1 MTSIARAAIPATVLC
16 RSSFAGLLL
25 VGLAIAASAERPRI
39 AFAQQAQPAEI
50 SIRAYR
56 VPQDQVESWAGQLR
70 SQWAGHANVRVAS
83 DPRSGQIIVQGPPEV
98 QQAVAAR
105 LAQGASP
112 AATGGGR
119 ADNLPPQR
127 SGAAAQRSPTASSVV
142 HLRHHAAREIE
153 ESLLGLFGQRL
164 TTAQGRE
171 LGATSYLLNGNV
183 RIDVHQ
189 QTNRV
194 TLSGPTGAVDG
205 LTRLIQAWDAPNAGP
220 ERITRTVA
228 MERSSPNTT
237 QRLAAALATSD
248 AGRQA
253 RVPMVTVLFQREGE
267 AEAGAPAETGQGAP
281 TAPGANGAQP
291 GAGNQ
296 PQPQPQPQP
305 APGAGNGAAPGQA
318 GQPAAGAAPPGGGMI
333 GPVQVEM
340 LEGLDVLV
348 LRGHQRDVERV
359 LEVIEQ
365 IEQLSAET
373 EPLIEVYRLRH
384 VDCGA
389 LTELIAPLYDQIY
402 ALRQGFVSINALVK
416 PNALLLIGRRESV
429 QTVLDLVKKLD
440 RPVDPETQFRVFQL
454 RHAAALAAQQAVLEF
469 YAARGG
475 LGPRVRATADFRSN
489 ALVVQAS
496 PRDMLEVASLMERL
510 DTPTSAAVNELR
522 VIQLENSL
530 AEELAPILQAAVT
543 GQSLIG
549 RTGTAAAPGVPPATA
564 AAQQPGGLQRTQ
576 DQKSMM
582 LRFVTVDTKGQRK
595 LESGILTDV
604 RITADTRANAL
615 VVSAPSES
623 MELIE
628 ALIHQLDKLPAAEA
642 QIKVFTIVN
651 GDATSLAEM
660 LQALFARAQT
670 GPTVQLG
677 AQLGSVSGENQIV
690 TLRFAVDVRTN
701 SIIASGTPS
710 DLQVVE
716 AILLRLDD
724 SDVRHRRSVVYR
736 LKNAPATDVATAINQ
751 FLQTERQVQ
760 QVAPGLLSPFEQI
773 EREVVVVPEPVSNSL
788 IVSATPR
795 YFDEIKKIVEELDQR
810 PPMVM
815 IQVLIA
821 EVGLNKTDEF
831 GVELGLQDSILFDR
845 SLLGNITTLTRTT
858 YDQFGNPVATTQDIA
873 SATYTPGFAFNNQP
887 LGQSSGTGTSGLT
900 GTQGLSHFSLGR
912 TNNDLGFGGLVLT
925 ASSESVSVLIRA
937 LKECRKLEVLSRPQV
952 MTLDNQPA
960 FIQVGQRVP
969 RIVGTSVNQ
978 TAQVNNITLENV
990 GLIMGVT
997 PRISPEG
1004 LIVMEIDAEKSEVG
1018 PEAEGIPVSISATG
1032 QVIRSPRINTI
1043 TAQTTVSAANG
1054 QTIVLGGL
1062 INRRKTEFHRKVP
1075 LLGDI
1080 PVLGYLFRYDG
1091 VSDQKAELLIIM
1103 TPHIVR
1109 TEADA
1114 ERIKRLESSR
1124 MHWCLGDVLAMH
1136 GSEAGRRRT
1145 DNWSDAETAVVYPD
1159 TNPAGIIVPNSAAP
1173 GATGTWNGEF
1183 VPTPAPQGQP
1193 AGAPSGT
1200 MQPPVE
1206 PPAAPQEPVVPAVP
1220 QGSARP
1226 AVRHDMAAVP
1236 PRPIIA
1242 APRPAAPPAAANQP
1256 PTQVQLRPAPGQGS
1270 SHQNGSPAEAT
1281 GPGSGPILEPQQPG
1295 GWPTAAPRRDG
1306 HVQPAAYQD
1315 GAFDRGPA
1323 QYPENRP
1330 AAWPQQA
1337 APAGYGQAPPA
1348 AYGPTPPS
1356 YGQAPT
1362 AGYAPPGY
1370 GPAYGGQA
1378 PYGPPAGGPPAHG
1391 AAGYTPPTADA
1402 AHEQGAWVD
1411 PNGNQYRMRPAADPR
1426 SAPRGGAYQ
1435 PNAY

>member
-1 MTSIARAAIPATVLC
+1 MIT
-16 RSSFAGLLL
+16 GL
-25 VGLAIAASAERPRI
+25 VIAACSEGPRV
-39 AFAQQAQPAEI
+39 AVAQQAQPAETT
-50 SIRAYR
+50 IRAYR
-56 VPQDQVESWAGQLR
+56 VPQEQIDSLTNQLR
-70 SQWAGHANVRVAS
+70 SQWAGRADVRVAS
-83 DPRSGQIIVQGPPEV
+83 DPRSGQIIVQGPLDV
-98 QQAVAAR
+98 QQSVAAR
-105 LAQGASP
+105 LAQIQETP
-112 AATGGGR
+112 ATGGGR
-119 ADNLPPQR
+119 ADTAAPER
-127 SGAAAQRSPTASSVV
+127 SGTAAPRPGSLASRPATTSSVV
-142 HLRHHAAREIE
+142 PLRHHAAREIE
-153 ESLLGLFGQRL
+153 ESLLGLFGRRL
-164 TTAQGRE
+164 TPAQGRE

-183 RIDVHQ
+183 RIDVQQ

-205 LTRLIQAWDAPNAGP
+205 LTRLIQAWDSVDAGP

-228 MERSSPNTT
+228 MERSSPNTA

-253 RVPMVTVLFQREGE
+253 RTPMVTVLFQREGE
-267 AEAGAPAETGQGAP
+267 AEAPIASPPA
-281 TAPGANGAQP
+281 APGVNGERPAP
-291 GAGNQ
+291 SNQ
-296 PQPQPQPQP
+296 PQPQPQPGP
-305 APGAGNGAAPGQA
+305 ANGNAPGQP
-318 GQPAAGAAPPGGGMI
+318 GQPATGATPPGGGMI

-489 ALVVQAS
+489 AVVVQAS
-496 PRDMLEVASLMERL
+496 PRDMLEVAALIERL

-522 VIQLENSL
+522 VIRLENSL
-530 AEELAPILQAAVT
+530 AEELAPILQAAVS
-543 GQSLIG
+543 GQSLAG
-549 RTGTAAAPGVPPATA
+549 RTGTTAAPGVSPVSP
-564 AAQQPGGLQRTQ
+564 AAQQGGLQRTQ

-615 VVSAPSES
+615 LVSAPAES

-677 AQLGSVSGENQIV
+677 VQLGSVSGENQIV
-690 TLRFAVDVRTN
+690 NLRFAVDARTN

-724 SDVRHRRSVVYR
+724 SDVRNRRSVVYR
-736 LKNAPATDVATAINQ
+736 LKNAPAADVATAINQ

-821 EVGLNKTDEF
+821 EVALNKTDEF

-887 LGQSSGTGTSGLT
+887 LGQSSGTGTSGLV
-900 GTQGLSHFSLGR
+900 GTQGISHFSLGR

-969 RIVGTSVNQ
+969 RIVGTTVNQ

-1062 INRRKTEFHRKVP
+1062 INRRKAEFHRKVP

-1091 VSDQKAELLIIM
+1091 VSDQKSELLIIM

-1136 GSEAGRRRT
+1136 GTEGGRRRT

-1173 GATGTWNGEF
+1173 GAWNGEF

-1193 AGAPSGT
+1193 STAPAGT
-1200 MQPPVE
+1200 IQPPVE
-1206 PPAAPQEPVVPAVP
+1206 PPSAPQEPGVPAEP

-1226 AVRHDMAAVP
+1226 NGRQDMAAIA
-1236 PRPIIA
+1236 PRPIIPSPRA
-1242 APRPAAPPAAANQP
+1242 AG
-1256 PTQVQLRPAPGQGS
+1256 PTSAGSQSATQIRLWPSPGQGS
-1270 SHQNGSPAEAT
+1270 NLQNGQ
-1281 GPGSGPILEPQQPG
+1281 PGESSGPAIEPQQPG

-1306 HVQPAAYQD
+1306 HVQPAGYQD
-1315 GAFDRGPA
+1315 GSFDRGPA
-1323 QYPENRP
+1323 YQQAGRP
-1330 AAWPQQA
+1330 IAWPEQA
-1337 APAGYGQAPPA
+1337 SQSGAGRTPPPA
-1348 AYGPTPPS
+1348 
-1356 YGQAPT
+1356 
-1362 AGYAPPGY
+1362 YAPPGY
-1370 GPAYGGQA
+1370 GPAHGAQVS
-1378 PYGPPAGGPPAHG
+1378 YGPSAGVSPAYGVSGYAPPPAE
-1391 AAGYTPPTADA
+1391 AAYEP
-1402 AHEQGAWVD
+1402 GAWVD
-1411 PNGNQYRMRPAADPR
+1411 PSGNQYRMRPAADPR
-1426 SAPRGGAYQ
+1426 GAPRGGAYQ
-1435 PNAY
+1435 PNEY

>member
-1 MTSIARAAIPATVLC
+1 MTSIPRAANPAARLFHL
-16 RSSFAGLLL
+16 SSAGLLIA
-25 VGLAIAASAERPRI
+25 GLTLAACGERPRV
-39 AFAQQAQPAEI
+39 ASAQQAQPAETA
-50 SIRAYR
+50 IRAYR
-56 VPQDQVESWAGQLR
+56 VPPEQLDSVANQLR
-70 SQWAGHANVRVAS
+70 AQWAGRADVRVAS
-83 DPRSGQIIVQGPPEV
+83 DPRSGQIIVQGPLDV
-98 QQAVAAR
+98 QQSVAAR
-105 LAQGASP
+105 LAQLQGP
-112 AATGGGR
+112 AATGGVR
-119 ADNLPPQR
+119 SDNRSLPHVP
-127 SGAAAQRSPTASSVV
+127 AAAPRSATASSVV
-142 HLRHHAAREIE
+142 NLRHHAARDIE
-153 ESLLGLFGQRL
+153 ESLLALFGQRL
-164 TTAQGRE
+164 TTTQSRE

-183 RIDVHQ
+183 RIDVQQ

-194 TLSGPTGAVDG
+194 TLNGPTAAVDG
-205 LTRLIQAWDAPNAGP
+205 LTRLIQAWDTPDAGP

-228 MERSSPNTT
+228 MERSSPNTA
-237 QRLAAALATSD
+237 QRLASALAASD

-267 AEAGAPAETGQGAP
+267 AEGAAP
-281 TAPGANGAQP
+281 TAPAPDAPPPAAPNGAQP
-291 GAGNQ
+291 GAGNPLQ
-296 PQPQPQPQP
+296 PQPQPGP
-305 APGAGNGAAPGQA
+305 ANGAAPAQP
-318 GQPAAGAAPPGGGMI
+318 GQPAAGTTPPGGGMI

-373 EPLIEVYRLRH
+373 EPLILVYRLRH

-496 PRDMLEVASLMERL
+496 PRDMLEIAALIERL

-522 VIQLENSL
+522 VVRLENSL
-530 AEELAPILQAAVT
+530 AEELAPILQAAVS

-549 RTGTAAAPGVPPATA
+549 RTATAPGVPPA
-564 AAQQPGGLQRTQ
+564 AAQQPGGQQRAQ

-615 VVSAPSES
+615 LVSAPAES

-821 EVGLNKTDEF
+821 EVALNKTDEF

-887 LGQSSGTGTSGLT
+887 LGQSSGTGTSGLV

-969 RIVGTSVNQ
+969 RIVGTTVNQ

-1062 INRRKTEFHRKVP
+1062 INRRKAEFHRKVP

-1136 GSEAGRRRT
+1136 GTEGGRRRT

-1173 GATGTWNGEF
+1173 GAWNGEF

-1193 AGAPSGT
+1193 SSAPSGT
-1200 MQPPVE
+1200 MQPPSE
-1206 PPAAPQEPVVPAVP
+1206 PPAAPQEPVAPLGP

-1226 AVRHDMAAVP
+1226 STRHDMAAVP

-1242 APRPAAPPAAANQP
+1242 SPRTAASPAAGTQSA
-1256 PTQVQLRPAPGQGS
+1256 TQVQLRPSPGQGS
-1270 SHQNGSPAEAT
+1270 NLPNAVPGEAS
-1281 GPGSGPILEPQQPG
+1281 GQGSGPVVEPQQPG

-1306 HVQPAAYQD
+1306 QVQPAAYQD
-1315 GAFDRGPA
+1315 GSFDHGPA
-1323 QYPENRP
+1323 YPQTDRP
-1330 AAWPQQA
+1330 VAWPQPAPPSGYSQAPQA
-1337 APAGYGQAPPA
+1337 AYNQAPPSYTQPGYAAGYGGPVPYGPPA
-1348 AYGPTPPS
+1348 ASPPAHGTP
-1356 YGQAPT
+1356 
-1362 AGYAPPGY
+1362 GYAPPGY
-1370 GPAYGGQA
+1370 GAPSYAPPDADPAYNS
-1378 PYGPPAGGPPAHG
+1378 
-1391 AAGYTPPTADA
+1391 
-1402 AHEQGAWVD
+1402 GAWVD
-1411 PNGNQYRMRPAADPR
+1411 PNGNQYRIGPAADPR
-1426 SAPRGGAYQ
+1426 VAPRGGANR
-1435 PNAY
+1435 PNGY

>member
-1 MTSIARAAIPATVLC
+1 MTSIPRAANPAARLF
-16 RSSFAGLLL
+16 RLSLAELLIAG
-25 VGLAIAASAERPRI
+25 VVIAACGEGSRI
-39 AFAQQAQPAEI
+39 ASAQQAQPADTT
-50 SIRAYR
+50 IRAYR
-56 VPQDQVESWAGQLR
+56 VPQEQIDALANQLR
-70 SQWAGHANVRVAS
+70 SQWAGRADVRVAS
-83 DPRSGQIIVQGPPEV
+83 DPRSGQIIVQGPLDV
-98 QQAVAAR
+98 QQSVAAR
-105 LAQGASP
+105 LAQIQGPS
-112 AATGGGR
+112 ATGGVR
-119 ADNLPPQR
+119 ADNPSPQR
-127 SGAAAQRSPTASSVV
+127 SGTAPPRPATASSVV
-142 HLRHHAAREIE
+142 HLRRHAAREIE

-164 TTAQGRE
+164 TPTQGRE

-183 RIDVHQ
+183 RIDVQQ

-205 LTRLIQAWDAPNAGP
+205 LTRLIQAWDSADAGP

-228 MERSSPNTT
+228 MERSSPNTA

-253 RVPMVTVLFQREGE
+253 RTPMVTVLFQREGE
-267 AEAGAPAETGQGAP
+267 AETPPAPPPA
-281 TAPGANGAQP
+281 APGVNGAQP
-291 GAGNQ
+291 APANQ
-296 PQPQPQPQP
+296 PQPQPQP
-305 APGAGNGAAPGQA
+305 GAANSNAPGQP
-318 GQPAAGAAPPGGGMI
+318 GQPATGAATPGGGMI

-496 PRDMLEVASLMERL
+496 PRDMLEIAALIERL
-510 DTPTSAAVNELR
+510 DTSTSAAVNELR
-522 VIQLENSL
+522 VIRLENSL
-530 AEELAPILQAAVT
+530 AEELAPILQAAVS
-543 GQSLIG
+543 GQSLVG
-549 RTGTAAAPGVPPATA
+549 RTGTAAPGVSPVSP
-564 AAQQPGGLQRTQ
+564 AAQQQGGLQRTQ

-615 VVSAPSES
+615 LVSAPAES

-724 SDVRHRRSVVYR
+724 SDVRNRRSVVYR
-736 LKNAPATDVATAINQ
+736 LKNAPAADVATAINQ

-821 EVGLNKTDEF
+821 EVALNKTDEF

-887 LGQSSGTGTSGLT
+887 LGQSSGMGTSGLT

-912 TNNDLGFGGLVLT
+912 QNNELGFGGLVLS

-1004 LIVMEIDAEKSEVG
+1004 LVVMEIDAEKSEVG

-1062 INRRKTEFHRKVP
+1062 INRRKAEFHRKVP

-1136 GSEAGRRRT
+1136 GTEGGRRRT

-1159 TNPAGIIVPNSAAP
+1159 TNPAGIIVPNSVAP
-1173 GATGTWNGEF
+1173 GAWNGEF

-1193 AGAPSGT
+1193 SSASPGT
-1200 MQPPVE
+1200 MLPPVE
-1206 PPAAPQEPVVPAVP
+1206 PPTAPQEPVVPPGP
-1220 QGSARP
+1220 QGNARP
-1226 AVRHDMAAVP
+1226 SGRQDIAAIA

-1242 APRPAAPPAAANQP
+1242 APRTATSSGSGNQP
-1256 PTQVQLRPAPGQGS
+1256 TAHIQMRPAPGQSPNLQNVPPEES
-1270 SHQNGSPAEAT
+1270 SSPANTPAN
-1281 GPGSGPILEPQQPG
+1281 GPAIEPQQPG

-1306 HVQPAAYQD
+1306 HVQPAGYQD
-1315 GAFDRGPA
+1315 GSFDRGPA
-1323 QYPENRP
+1323 YRQADRP
-1330 AAWPQQA
+1330 IAWPEQA
-1337 APAGYGQAPPA
+1337 SQSGPGRTPPPAYAPPA
-1348 AYGPTPPS
+1348 
-1356 YGQAPT
+1356 
-1362 AGYAPPGY
+1362 Y
-1370 GPAYGGQA
+1370 GPAHGAQV
-1378 PYGPPAGGPPAHG
+1378 PYGPPAGGSPAYG
-1391 AAGYTPPTADA
+1391 ASGYTPPPADA
-1402 AHEQGAWVD
+1402 ANESGAWID

-1426 SAPRGGAYQ
+1426 GAPRGGAYQ
-1435 PNAY
+1435 PNEY